1 MRKPSAVSEGKTFAA
16 ILDRLGFERK
26 DFAEKMGVSDDVL
39 SNICRGVTRLRGERR
54 RAAAKILGVTEPELR
69 AQLSGEAA
77 SLLLDSAERQ
87 STSEPG
93 FQTVNVGGKVHLV
106 RRGYRLVPVYGALP
120 AGLPAASY
128 SDAISAEVMP
138 DWDNHFDRWGRVIT
152 GRSMSPEFEDGDIA
166 IFESRLPADFNGVH
180 ARKDNEDTFK
190 ILRKHPDQQGEFWPT
205 NVTDF
210 QPFSA
215 EGWEILGVC
224 IQRIRYGEGGVK
236 DTREYPYGFIWRFR

>member
-1 MRKPSAVSEGKTFAA
+1 MKNASAVAEGKKFAA
-16 ILDRLGFERK
+16 IMDKLGYERK
-26 DFAEKMGVSDDVL
+26 YFAEQMGVTDDIL

-54 RAAAKILGVTEPELR
+54 RAAAKVIGITESELR
-69 AQLSGEAA
+69 AQLSGEAVA
-77 SLLLDSAERQ
+77 LLSDAGERHVHAE
-87 STSEPG
+87 

-106 RRGYRLVPVYGALP
+106 RKGYRLVPVYGALP

-166 IFESRLPADFNGVH
+166 IFESRLPADYNGVH

-190 ILRKHPDQQGEFWPT
+190 IIRKHADAQGEFWPT
-205 NVTDF
+205 NVAEF
-210 QPFSA
+210 QPFDA
-215 EGWEILGVC
+215 DGWEILGVC
-224 IQRIRYGEGGVK
+224 IQRIRYGEGNVK